1 MEKIIYFLIGAVVI
15 LIFWVLWINL
25 KLRKIKANFEK
36 SHREIEKLHS
46 DVKIL
51 KGRLTQIENI
61 NLDFS
66 VIENQLEENTQQL
79 TSFVQERIGE
89 VNKNVL
95 YLEERVNDIERSV
108 DEDTEKLAEIEGKIE
123 DKEEE
128 DE

>member
-1 MEKIIYFLIGAVVI
+1 MQILTYLLIGTVAV
-15 LIFWVLWINL
+15 LALCVLWISL
-25 KLRKIKANFEK
+25 KLRRIKANFEK

-51 KGRLTQIENI
+51 KNRLTQIENI

-66 VIENQLEENTQQL
+66 VIENQIEENTQQL

-95 YLEERVNDIERSV
+95 YLEERVDEIEQEV
-108 DEDTEKLAEIEGKIE
+108 DDDTEKLAEIEEKIE

-128 DE
+128 E